1 MSSTKI
7 TLLLADQEVE
17 LTNSVQFPLNKSF
30 ESLIKPTNII
40 ADYSKTI
47 AIPATQHNNRV
58 LGNAYRLDK
67 VFNSEGDNE
76 NLGLYMNPLKRIP
89 AKLLCN
95 GELLLDG
102 YAKYVSASETNGTVS
117 YNINIFG
124 AVGDV
129 FQSLRDVV
137 LSEDKLSDEQKTESD
152 GGQKYILDDEIYT
165 NTTIDRHL
173 VKECW
178 EYEGEP
184 LAGLR
189 SIPDIIGFAPA
200 NRGLYDD
207 FESNSGVGFEIMS
220 VSDGTAKSIEDTI
233 KAVWIDNL
241 IQKGYTQE
249 NAESRVNAID
259 WSSIIGD
266 GVSEHMLR
274 QVRSYEQKPYIYFCR
289 LMKMYQRKC
298 KELTGYDI
306 ELDPLW
312 FNANNPYWSRMC
324 YMFDY
329 LAGRGVN
336 DSNTLPFS
344 GYHNTTYSYVVPDAD
359 YKGFT
364 NTTTFTNFDAKV
376 SELGELSTVP
386 FNILFINKKT
396 ANSDDPLWSGKG
408 NIYDSV
414 IELSPRGYI
423 TAKFTFTNIENQTKT
438 FDWWGAMSKNVA
450 VHDSIYNSDNFTQ
463 IYNET
468 SINSKDRILTGTT
481 ALQIPLM
488 NLGKFNTVG
497 LKMTVTVTV
506 WHPMASSN
514 NYEIYNN
521 AFIYRHRVP
530 IKGATRYNNFEPTI
544 DSSNYTIT
552 FPNTEV
558 YANWRYTTTC
568 KLKNL
573 YTKDEPLFDVV
584 LQYTKMFGLIWVPD
598 YLNKKIKVMTRQK
611 YFLNTEFV
619 DWTDKFDSTKTSII
633 EPVSFNAKYINFN
646 YDSVDG
652 FRYTGYKNRY
662 GVEYGGKKLKTK
674 YEFDNKTTDL
684 FEGLHP
690 SCSSTKSYIDLHE
703 LIDWDTT
710 SSIVTTQTPINMI
723 DCEDIDQSKSITM
736 RNWYFR
742 CDNLDLGDNEYIIS
756 DVSDNEKRDGKYYW
770 LDNSYAVVGRFAT
783 AVYKMPLFSPVFNTK
798 SSFINVPA
806 KSYGLLFNCPNEDS
820 TQDKSITAAQGNY
833 IYDLYWRDY
842 INERYNSNNKKL
854 TAYFRLS
861 YNDFNQFDFNKFV
874 VFNNQL
880 FIINKIIDFNPNTND
895 STKVELIQVKNID
908 AYTSQHNLF
917 PVIGST
923 RNGVAIDTTRDW
935 GSYTVTFRVSPR
947 ADNYEIID
955 NRELLSG
962 ESVFIEDVE
971 VYDLTMGITISYEG
985 LQSSYS
991 GVLRLSGEGYSYDF
1005 PIEINY

>member
-1 MSSTKI
+1 M
-7 TLLLADQEVE
+7 LADQEVE
-17 LTNSVQFPLNKSF
+17 LTNSVQFPLNKSYQ
-30 ESLIKPTNII
+30 SLTSPTDISV
-40 ADYSKTI
+40 DYSKTI
-47 AIPATQHNNRV
+47 TIPATQHNNRV

-67 VFNSEGDNE
+67 VFNNEGNNE
-76 NLGLYMNPLKRIP
+76 NLGLYMNSMKRIP

-102 YAKYVSASETNGTVS
+102 YAKYVSASETNGIIS

-124 AVGDV
+124 AVGRV

-137 LSEDKLSDEQKTESD
+137 LSADKLSDEQKAEPD
-152 GGQKYILDDEIYT
+152 GGEKYILDDGIYV
-165 NTTIDRHL
+165 NSVINRNL

-178 EYEGEP
+178 EYTGDP
-184 LAGLR
+184 LVGYNT
-189 SIPDIIGFAPA
+189 IPDILGFAPA

-207 FESNSGVGFEIMS
+207 FESNSGVGFERMT
-220 VSDGTAKSIEDTI
+220 VGDGTAVSIEDAI

-241 IQKGYTQE
+241 KKLGYTDE
-249 NAESRVNAID
+249 NAEAHVDAID

-298 KELTGYDI
+298 RDLTGYEI

-312 FNANNPYWSRMC
+312 FNANNPYWSRIC

-336 DSNTLPFS
+336 DSNTTPFT
-344 GYHNTTYSYVVPDAD
+344 GYHNSQYKSVVNSGNWEGYSNSVSYSD
-359 YKGFT
+359 
-364 NTTTFTNFDAKV
+364 FDVKV
-376 SELGELSTVP
+376 TELGEISTVP
-386 FNILFINKKT
+386 FNILFINKQQ
-396 ANSDDPLWSGKG
+396 ANDSDPLWSGKG

-423 TAKFTFTNIENQTKT
+423 TAKFTFTNAKGDTKT
-438 FDWWGAMSKNVA
+438 FDWWGAMNKDVA
-450 VHDSIYNSDNFTQ
+450 VHDTKYNRNNFNY

-468 SINSKDRILTGTT
+468 AIDKTNRILTGTT

-488 NLGKFNTVG
+488 NLGKFDTVG
-497 LKMTVTVTV
+497 LKLSIEVTV
-506 WHPMASSN
+506 WHPMSSSN
-514 NYEIYNN
+514 NYEIYNK
-521 AFIYRHRVP
+521 AFIYRHRIP
-530 IKGATRYNNFEPTI
+530 IKGSTSYNRFEPTI
-544 DSSNYTIT
+544 NNANYTVT

-558 YANWRYTTTC
+558 YANWRYSTVC

-573 YTKDEPLFDVV
+573 YTKEEPLFDVI

-598 YLNKKIKVMTRQK
+598 YLNKKIKIMTRQQ
-611 YFLNTEFV
+611 YFNNAEFI
-619 DWTDKFDSTKTSII
+619 DWTDKFDSTKTSTI
-633 EPVSFNAKYINFN
+633 EPVSFNAKYVNFN
-646 YDSVDG
+646 YDTVDG
-652 FRYTGYKNRY
+652 YRYTGYKNRY

-674 YEFDNKTTDL
+674 YEFDNKSTDL
-684 FEGLHP
+684 FKGIHP
-690 SCSSTKSYIDLHE
+690 SCASTKSYIDLHK

-710 SSIVTTQTPINMI
+710 STITTMQTPINMI
-723 DCEDIDQSKSITM
+723 DCEDIDQKKSITL

-770 LDNSYAVVGRFAT
+770 LDNSYAVVERFAT
-783 AVYKMPLFSPVFNTK
+783 EVYTMPVFSPVFN
-798 SSFINVPA
+798 SESQFINVPA

-854 TAYFRLS
+854 TAYFMLS
-861 YNDFNQFDFNKFV
+861 YSDYNQFDFNKFV

-880 FIINKIIDFNPNTND
+880 FIVNKIIDFNPNTNE
-895 STKVELIQVKNID
+895 STKVELIQVNNID
-908 AYTSQHNLF
+908 AYTSQLNLF

-923 RNGVAIDTTRDW
+923 RNGIAIDTTRDW
-935 GSYTVTFRVSPR
+935 GSYTVEFRANPSPES
-947 ADNYEIID
+947 YEIIH
-955 NRELLSG
+955 NRTLNAGELIT
-962 ESVFIEDVE
+962 VEDVE
-971 VYDLTMGITISYEG
+971 TYGLTTAVTISYEG
-985 LQSSYS
+985 LKSSYS
-991 GVLRLSGEGYSYDF
+991 GVLRLSGQGYSYDF

>member
-1 MSSTKI
+1 M
-7 TLLLADQEVE
+7 LADQEVE

-30 ESLIKPTNII
+30 ESLTTPTDISV
-40 ADYSKTI
+40 DYSKTI
-47 AIPATQHNNRV
+47 SIPATQHNNRV

-67 VFNSEGDNE
+67 VFNNEGNNE

-102 YAKYVSASETNGTVS
+102 YAKYVSASETNGIIS

-124 AVGDV
+124 AVGSV
-129 FQSLRDVV
+129 FQSLRNVV
-137 LSEDKLSDEQKTESD
+137 LSADKLSDEQKAEPD
-152 GGQKYILDDEIYT
+152 GGEKYILDDG
-165 NTTIDRHL
+165 IDVNSVINRNL

-178 EYEGEP
+178 EYTGDP
-184 LAGLR
+184 LVGYNT
-189 SIPDIIGFAPA
+189 IPDILGFAPA

-207 FESNSGVGFEIMS
+207 FESNSGVGFERMT
-220 VSDGTAKSIEDTI
+220 VGDGTAVSIEEAI

-241 IQKGYTQE
+241 KKLGYTDE
-249 NAESRVNAID
+249 NAEARVDAID

-298 KELTGYDI
+298 RDLTGYEI

-312 FNANNPYWSRMC
+312 FNANNPYWSRIC

-336 DSNTLPFS
+336 DSNTTPFTGYYNSQYKSVVNS
-344 GYHNTTYSYVVPDAD
+344 GNWEGYSNSVSYSD
-359 YKGFT
+359 
-364 NTTTFTNFDAKV
+364 FDVKV
-376 SELGELSTVP
+376 TELGEISTVP
-386 FNILFINKKT
+386 FNILFINKQQ
-396 ANSDDPLWSGKG
+396 ANDSDPLWSGKG

-423 TAKFTFTNIENQTKT
+423 TAKFTFTNAKGETKT
-438 FDWWGAMSKNVA
+438 FDWWGAMNKDVA
-450 VHDSIYNSDNFTQ
+450 VHDTKYNRNNFNY

-468 SINSKDRILTGTT
+468 AIDKTNRILTGTT

-488 NLGKFNTVG
+488 NLGKFDTVG
-497 LKMTVTVTV
+497 LKLSIEVTV
-506 WHPMASSN
+506 WHPMSSSN
-514 NYEIYNN
+514 NYEIYNK
-521 AFIYRHRVP
+521 AFIYRHRIP
-530 IKGATRYNNFEPTI
+530 IKGSTSYNKFEPTI
-544 DSSNYTIT
+544 NNANYTVT

-558 YANWRYTTTC
+558 YANWRYSTVC

-573 YTKDEPLFDVV
+573 YTKEEPLFDVI

-598 YLNKKIKVMTRQK
+598 YLNKKIKIMTRQQ
-611 YFLNTEFV
+611 YFNNAELI
-619 DWTDKFDSTKTSII
+619 DWTDKFDSTKTSTI
-633 EPVSFNAKYINFN
+633 EPVSFNAKYVNFN
-646 YDSVDG
+646 YDTVDG
-652 FRYTGYKNRY
+652 YRYTGYKNRY

-674 YEFDNKTTDL
+674 YEFDNKSTDL
-684 FEGLHP
+684 FRGIHP
-690 SCSSTKSYIDLHE
+690 SCASTKSYIDLHK

-710 SSIVTTQTPINMI
+710 STIATMQTPINMI
-723 DCEDIDQSKSITM
+723 DCEDIDQKKSITL

-770 LDNSYAVVGRFAT
+770 LDNSYAVVNKFAT
-783 AVYKMPLFSPVFNTK
+783 EVYTMPVFSPVFNLE
-798 SSFINVPA
+798 SQFINVPA

-854 TAYFRLS
+854 TAYFMLS
-861 YNDFNQFDFNKFV
+861 YSDYKQFGFNKFI

-880 FIINKIIDFNPNTND
+880 FIVNKIIDFNPNTNE
-895 STKVELIQVKNID
+895 STKVELIQVTNID
-908 AYTSQHNLF
+908 AYTSQLNLF

-923 RNGVAIDTTRDW
+923 RNGIAIDTTRDW
-935 GSYTVTFRVSPR
+935 GSYTVEFRANPSPES
-947 ADNYEIID
+947 YEIIH
-955 NRELLSG
+955 NRTLNAGELIT
-962 ESVFIEDVE
+962 VEDVE
-971 VYDLTMGITISYEG
+971 KYGLTTAVTISYEG
-985 LQSSYS
+985 LKSSYS